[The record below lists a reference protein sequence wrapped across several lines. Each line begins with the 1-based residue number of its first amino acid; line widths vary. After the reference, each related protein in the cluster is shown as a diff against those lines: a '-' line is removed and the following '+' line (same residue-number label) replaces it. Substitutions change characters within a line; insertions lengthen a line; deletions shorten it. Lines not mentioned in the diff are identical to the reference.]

1 MIITE
6 KKESYDFL
14 KENSTD
20 FSSKNS
26 SCDIIGNMEV
36 SKETLPVTTDFS
48 TKKNSTGKKKS
59 LNPKGLPE
67 SAQHRNRLG
76 KAFIARMRADFQKHG
91 IATIERLR
99 EKNPGHYLQLIAN
112 LIPNQVE
119 LNVNHTFMDLLREAS
134 EYHNNKNSNDFL
146 SENSNIIDVEVI
158 TKENSNEG

>member
-1 MIITE
+1 MIDLE
-6 KKESYDFL
+6 KKKNIDNRPDILSHD
-14 KENSTD
+14 NS
-20 FSSKNS
+20 K
-26 SCDIIGNMEV
+26 CDIIENMEV
-36 SKETLPVTTDFS
+36 SKETLPEIS
-48 TKKNSTGKKKS
+48 KKKS

-76 KAFIARMRADFQKHG
+76 KAFISRMRADFQKHG

-134 EYHNNKNSNDFL
+134 EYHNNRNN
-146 SENSNIIDVEVI
+146 NNIIDVEVVRDEDI
-158 TKENSNEG
+158 T

>member
-1 MIITE
+1 MIDLE
-6 KKESYDFL
+6 KK
-14 KENSTD
+14 
-20 FSSKNS
+20 KNINNRDVLS
-26 SCDIIGNMEV
+26 QCDIIENMEV
-36 SKETLPVTTDFS
+36 SNNLPEVS
-48 TKKNSTGKKKS
+48 KKKS

-76 KAFIARMRADFQKHG
+76 KAFISRMRADFQKHG

-134 EYHNNKNSNDFL
+134 EYHNNRNN
-146 SENSNIIDVEVI
+146 NIIDVEVVRDEDI
-158 TKENSNEG
+158 T